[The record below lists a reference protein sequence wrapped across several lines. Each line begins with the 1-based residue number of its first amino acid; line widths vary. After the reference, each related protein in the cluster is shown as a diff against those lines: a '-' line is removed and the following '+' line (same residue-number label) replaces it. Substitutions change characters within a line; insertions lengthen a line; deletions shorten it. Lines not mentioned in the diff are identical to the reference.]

1 MLLRTKQIID
11 VSERSARNSATSVPK
26 LGTTQPCE
34 RARLTNYAPQE
45 RLDNVADALEVRIFG
60 QVYCFDALVSC
71 FLAIGVAVQLVV
83 DRQVHVVQAQ
93 DHEVVIHSAVQRNVT
108 PGSDDMERTLY
119 LLLMTKG
126 VLPFALD
133 CWALP
138 IRQASRKA

>member
-45 RLDNVADALEVRIFG
+45 RLDNVADVLEVRIFG

-93 DHEVVIHSAVQRNVT
+93 DHEVIIHRAVCKRSVT
-108 PGSDDMERTLY
+108 P
-119 LLLMTKG
+119 MTWSAR
-126 VLPFALD
+126 FT
-133 CWALP
+133 CC
-138 IRQASRKA
+138 